1 MKLIIIRHGDPDYIN
16 DSLTEKG
23 KREAELLADRVS
35 RMKIDRIYVSP
46 LGRAQA
52 TMQACLNKMDTE
64 GIKYPKPVTLDWLM
78 EFATRIKR
86 PDRPEQGSICWDWMP
101 EDWTALDELY
111 DFDKWTEYQVFKDAG
126 TEDELKRIFTEFEKL
141 LNELGYIRYERYFK
155 AEKPNND
162 TIVFFCHF
170 GLECVLLSY
179 LLHIPTMLL
188 WQGFIAAPT
197 SVTTVC
203 TEERREGKAYFR
215 VTSFGDISHLYIG
228 NEPPAF
234 SGRVCEC
241 FSNTDERH

>member
-1 MKLIIIRHGDPDYIN
+1 MKLIIIRHGDPDYQN

-35 RMKIDRIYVSP
+35 KMKIDRIYVSP
-46 LGRAQA
+46 LGRAKA
-52 TMQACLNKMDTE
+52 TAEACLK
-64 GIKYPKPVTLDWLM
+64 KLPKEITPVTLDWLR
-78 EFATRIKR
+78 EFKPVIHR
-86 PDRPEQGSICWDWMP
+86 PDRPDEWHICWDWMP
-101 EDWTALDELY
+101 EDWTKEEILY
-111 DFDKWTEYQVFKDAG
+111 DYDKWPEHPVFAASNVG
-126 TEDELKRIFTEFEKL
+126 EEVNYVWSEFEKL
-141 LNELGYIRYERYFK
+141 LKELGYTKEGRYFK

-170 GLECVLLSY
+170 GLESVLLSY

-215 VTSFGDISHLYIG
+215 VNSFGDISHLYIAD
-228 NEPPAF
+228 EPPAF
-234 SGRVCEC
+234 SGRFCEC
-241 FSNTDERH
+241 FTNTDERH